1 MMPPGTR
8 SARRA
13 RCSPTRKFSV
23 SDSRT
28 QGPAMR
34 KSASVGKRAIA
45 SSVRG
50 FDEGSFLR
58 LALALTS
65 APRLRGSRDES
76 REQRVG
82 PRGPRLQL
90 GVELTADEPRVV
102 LELDDLN
109 ELAIRGESAQTHPVL
124 HEELTVV
131 IRDFITM
138 AVALA
143 HL

>member
-50 FDEGSFLR
+50 FDEGSFLC
-58 LALALTS
+58 LALTP
-65 APRLRGSRDES
+65 APGLRGSRDES
-76 REQRVG
+76 REERVG
-82 PRGPRLQL
+82 PRRPRLQL

-109 ELAIRGESAQTHPVL
+109 ELAIR
-124 HEELTVV
+124 
-131 IRDFITM
+131 
-138 AVALA
+138 
-143 HL
+143 